1 MSRWASLTHHPVLH
15 VTMSKCIYISLH
27 SGPIHSSESWVA
39 VVQVPGNKV
48 PFTLLLSISSS
59 QSCLREEK
67 FSEFIAGELR
77 LKTSETTV
85 LRAQSFNYRVKM
97 CTRLW
102 SLCAHLHAWT
112 SPMVTFCH
120 LERVEEGDI
129 LSWSNRCDLNKSML
143 PPPDI
148 HSTHPSL
155 PWWVTNAEFSASLDS
170 KMLEVR
176 DLVDCVIVIAL
187 HLVLRTHGRC
197 SLNLRRLSIWMN
209 VYEEYPSPVVDSIQ
223 I

>member
-1 MSRWASLTHHPVLH
+1 MHVVVYEHVSLSYTSSCPPCHHEQVHLYLLALRAHSFLRVL
-15 VTMSKCIYISLH
+15 
-27 SGPIHSSESWVA
+27 SGCR
-39 VVQVPGNKV
+39 PGTRKQNA
-48 PFTLLLSISSS
+48 FHIAALNFFLTELF
-59 QSCLREEK
+59 EGGK

-148 HSTHPSL
+148 HSTH
-155 PWWVTNAEFSASLDS
+155 
-170 KMLEVR
+170 
-176 DLVDCVIVIAL
+176 
-187 HLVLRTHGRC
+187 
-197 SLNLRRLSIWMN
+197 LSFGW
-209 VYEEYPSPVVDSIQ
+209 
-223 I
+223 

>member
-1 MSRWASLTHHPVLH
+1 MASSACGCLWPREPLSHVILCSVLSVTVSKCTH
-15 VTMSKCIYISLH
+15 VTLH
-27 SGPIHSSESWVA
+27 TGAIHSPEPQVA
-39 VVQVPGNKV
+39 VCQVPENKV

-59 QSCLREEK
+59 QRALREKK

-129 LSWSNRCDLNKSML
+129 LSWSNRWDLLTSPCSLHQTFTQHIPAFPGESQML
-143 PPPDI
+143 N
-148 HSTHPSL
+148 SL
-155 PWWVTNAEFSASLDS
+155 PHLTPRCLR
-170 KMLEVR
+170 LET
-176 DLVDCVIVIAL
+176 LLIVL
-187 HLVLRTHGRC
+187 
-197 SLNLRRLSIWMN
+197 
-209 VYEEYPSPVVDSIQ
+209 
-223 I
+223 